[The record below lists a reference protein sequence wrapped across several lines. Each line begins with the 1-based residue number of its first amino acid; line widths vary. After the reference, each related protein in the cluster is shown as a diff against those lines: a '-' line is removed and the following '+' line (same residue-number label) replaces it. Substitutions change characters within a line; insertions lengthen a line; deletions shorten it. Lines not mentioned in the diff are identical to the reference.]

1 MEDLITD
8 LVKVLHAR
16 RLPSDSNDCLLKQ
29 CEKLV
34 KLHANNSNGN
44 FNISTLANDD
54 GQETK
59 NCVNCPGLKKFE
71 IFFKSVQ
78 KFLSSNLDKYHDFIQ
93 KQFEF
98 KSTSGKNDWNIRA
111 QSTINQK
118 MDACNV
124 PTKLNCQ
131 KLVLDFRFLAG
142 FKVCTTIS
150 HFRKQRYYL
159 LCLMKCFS
167 GHDRF
172 IQFCQRYSKRHFIEI
187 AFNSNGR

>member
-54 GQETK
+54 GEETK

-78 KFLSSNLDKYHDFIQ
+78 KFLSSNLDDYHDYIQ

-111 QSTINQK
+111 QSTTNQK

-131 KLVLDFRFLAG
+131 KIVLDFRFLAG
-142 FKVCTTIS
+142 FEVSMYYIQNHISENRGTTYMFDEMF
-150 HFRKQRYYL
+150 FRT
-159 LCLMKCFS
+159 
-167 GHDRF
+167 
-172 IQFCQRYSKRHFIEI
+172 
-187 AFNSNGR
+187 

>member
-16 RLPSDSNDCLLKQ
+16 RLQSDSNDCLLEQ

-54 GQETK
+54 GKETK

-78 KFLSSNLDKYHDFIQ
+78 KFLSSNLDDYHDYIQ
-93 KQFEF
+93 QQFEF

-111 QSTINQK
+111 QSTTNQK
-118 MDACNV
+118 MDVCNV

-142 FKVCTTIS
+142 FKVCTI
-150 HFRKQRYYL
+150 
-159 LCLMKCFS
+159 
-167 GHDRF
+167 
-172 IQFCQRYSKRHFIEI
+172 
-187 AFNSNGR
+187 